1 MNYGRQSMMDALRSA
16 KDRLLSFDEKYANA
30 IFDRTGGQN
39 VMDSGLVNHVG
50 MISRALPF
58 KESDRYFATSPY
70 EARGGYGPRDKDSQR
85 MGSRIDKGL
94 IAANVASRYLL
105 PAGGVTLAGK
115 GLYDLTQG
123 LYAAASATPVFG
135 GPEDGAQ
142 PGQLPL

>member
-1 MNYGRQSMMDALRSA
+1 MRERIMNGLRNA
-16 KDRLLSFDEKYANA
+16 GDKLLNFDERYANA
-30 IFDRTGGQN
+30 IFDGTGGQK
-39 VMDSGLVNHVG
+39 VMDDGIVNHIG

-58 KESDRYFATSPY
+58 KESDRYFPTSPY
-70 EARGGYGPRDKDSQR
+70 EARGGYGPRDEDSQR
-85 MGSRIDKGL
+85 IGSRIDKGL

>member
-1 MNYGRQSMMDALRSA
+1 MGRAMPLRDINPITSDLKLEDSAL
-16 KDRLLSFDEKYANA
+16 L
-30 IFDRTGGQN
+30 
-39 VMDSGLVNHVG
+39 
-50 MISRALPF
+50 
-58 KESDRYFATSPY
+58 
-70 EARGGYGPRDKDSQR
+70 
-85 MGSRIDKGL
+85 
-94 IAANVASRYLL
+94 AANIGSRYLL

>member
-1 MNYGRQSMMDALRSA
+1 MIMDNLRKA
-16 KDRLLSFDEKYANA
+16 GTAFLDMDERYANA
-30 IFDRTGGQN
+30 
-39 VMDSGLVNHVG
+39 LE
-50 MISRALPF
+50 AKLP
-58 KESDRYFATSPY
+58 TSPNVVQGF
-70 EARGGYGPRDKDSQR
+70 GGMGRAIPVREMNPLTSDDRLVDSAF
-85 MGSRIDKGL
+85 L
-94 IAANVASRYLL
+94 AANLASRYAL

>member
-1 MNYGRQSMMDALRSA
+1 MIMDNLRKA
-16 KDRLLSFDEKYANA
+16 GTAFFDMDQKYANA
-30 IFDRTGGQN
+30 FEAKLPSNPNIVQGFGGMGRAMPLRDIN
-39 VMDSGLVNHVG
+39 PITSDLKLEDS
-50 MISRALPF
+50 AL
-58 KESDRYFATSPY
+58 
-70 EARGGYGPRDKDSQR
+70 
-85 MGSRIDKGL
+85 L
-94 IAANVASRYLL
+94 AANIGSRYLL